1 MAVVDEKPLEDEDE
15 RALPPAEMMRLIEEQ
30 RAVAVR
36 RLGGDPLMLYA
47 PWGLAWLVGF
57 GALFLHYGLSGEPYL
72 PISYW
77 TALTVLFIGMA
88 VAAAVTAYA
97 GWKSAT
103 HLRGVSQDRG
113 MMYGLAWPAA
123 LIMVAAIALRFGRPE
138 NLPPQEIGLLWASL
152 SILVVAT
159 LYMAGGAL
167 WREWPIFFIGVHL
180 FVLNL
185 VGLVAGPGWHAL
197 LTAVGG
203 GGGFIVA
210 GLLMRRRREWT
221 GR

>member
-103 HLRGVSQDRG
+103 HLRGVSQ
-113 MMYGLAWPAA
+113 
-123 LIMVAAIALRFGRPE
+123 
-138 NLPPQEIGLLWASL
+138 
-152 SILVVAT
+152 
-159 LYMAGGAL
+159 
-167 WREWPIFFIGVHL
+167 
-180 FVLNL
+180 
-185 VGLVAGPGWHAL
+185 
-197 LTAVGG
+197 
-203 GGGFIVA
+203 
-210 GLLMRRRREWT
+210 
-221 GR
+221 

>member
-57 GALFLHYGLSGEPYL
+57 GALCPRCGLCGAPHL
-72 PISYW
+72 PIAYW
-77 TALTVLFIGMA
+77 AALTVLFSGMA
-88 VAAAVTAYA
+88 VAAAAAAYA
-97 GWKSAT
+97 GWRSAT

-167 WREWPIFFIGVHL
+167 WREWPVF
-180 FVLNL
+180 
-185 VGLVAGPGWHAL
+185 
-197 LTAVGG
+197 
-203 GGGFIVA
+203 
-210 GLLMRRRREWT
+210 
-221 GR
+221 

>member
-1 MAVVDEKPLEDEDE
+1 
-15 RALPPAEMMRLIEEQ
+15 
-30 RAVAVR
+30 
-36 RLGGDPLMLYA
+36 
-47 PWGLAWLVGF
+47 
-57 GALFLHYGLSGEPYL
+57 
-72 PISYW
+72 
-77 TALTVLFIGMA
+77 
-88 VAAAVTAYA
+88 
-97 GWKSAT
+97 
-103 HLRGVSQDRG
+103 
-113 MMYGLAWPAA
+113 PAA

>member
-1 MAVVDEKPLEDEDE
+1 MQSAHGW
-15 RALPPAEMMRLIEEQ
+15 LIC
-30 RAVAVR
+30 
-36 RLGGDPLMLYA
+36 
-47 PWGLAWLVGF
+47 
-57 GALFLHYGLSGEPYL
+57 
-72 PISYW
+72 
-77 TALTVLFIGMA
+77 
-88 VAAAVTAYA
+88 
-97 GWKSAT
+97 
-103 HLRGVSQDRG
+103 
-113 MMYGLAWPAA
+113 A
-123 LIMVAAIALRFGRPE
+123 LILLQKVRSLGVVSRP
-138 NLPPQEIGLLWASL
+138 LPSAMTSVSEGNGNSAMLWASL

-210 GLLMRRRREWT
+210 GLLMHRRREWT